1 MRKGMFYGLLFTAPA
16 ILGFAIFTLG
26 PMIASLVLSL
36 TDYNVF
42 KEQTAFVGLDN
53 FTRLFSG
60 EDELFYKSLG
70 ITFYFVVL
78 RVPAVILLSFG
89 IALLLNLNV
98 KGRAIFRT
106 IIYLPS
112 IVPAVA
118 SAMIWMWLL
127 NPDLGL
133 INSLLSR
140 LHLPTSNWLYGEG
153 SVIPSV
159 VLTTLWGIGSTV
171 IIFLAGLSGIPRQYY
186 EAIEVDG
193 GGWFRKLSHVT
204 VPMVTPTIFFNTI
217 MTIIGS
223 FQVFNEAY
231 ILTQGGPNNQSL
243 FYVFYLWRTGFRD
256 AEMGYASALAWIL
269 FIIILFFT
277 FIVFRTSKSWV
288 YYEGGTGLEAIEA
301 FTYRRLRSADPD
313 LRHVHH
319 SVCLADPQLADEFV
333 ADFHHASRM
342 DTEAV
347 SMEQL
352 SQGADGAAVR
362 CVLQEHADYRSYGAC
377 GDRDYQQHRS
387 VRILTDS
394 VEGQGY
400 SVRDPDDQ
408 HDAAGGGHDYPELP
422 RLADDGVIRYAV
434 PAHCTRLFR
443 RGDLQ
448 YFPAPAILFDD
459 SARFR

>member
-36 TDYNVF
+36 TNYNVF
-42 KEQTAFVGLDN
+42 QDQTSFVGLDN
-53 FTRLFSG
+53 FVRLFSG
-60 EDELFYKSLG
+60 KDELFYKSLG

-78 RVPAVILLSFG
+78 RVPAVILISFG

-140 LHLPTSNWLYGEG
+140 LHLPTSDWLYGES

-204 VPMVTPTIFFNTI
+204 VPMVTPTIFSI
-217 MTIIGS
+217 
-223 FQVFNEAY
+223 
-231 ILTQGGPNNQSL
+231 QS
-243 FYVFYLWRTGFRD
+243 
-256 AEMGYASALAWIL
+256 
-269 FIIILFFT
+269 
-277 FIVFRTSKSWV
+277 
-288 YYEGGTGLEAIEA
+288 
-301 FTYRRLRSADPD
+301 
-313 LRHVHH
+313 
-319 SVCLADPQLADEFV
+319 
-333 ADFHHASRM
+333 
-342 DTEAV
+342 
-347 SMEQL
+347 
-352 SQGADGAAVR
+352 
-362 CVLQEHADYRSYGAC
+362 
-377 GDRDYQQHRS
+377 
-387 VRILTDS
+387 
-394 VEGQGY
+394 
-400 SVRDPDDQ
+400 
-408 HDAAGGGHDYPELP
+408 
-422 RLADDGVIRYAV
+422 
-434 PAHCTRLFR
+434 
-443 RGDLQ
+443 
-448 YFPAPAILFDD
+448 
-459 SARFR
+459 

>member
-42 KEQTAFVGLDN
+42 KEQTAFAGLDN
-53 FTRLFSG
+53 YMRLFSG

-269 FIIILFFT
+269 FVIILFFT

-288 YYEGGTGLEAIEA
+288 YYEGG
-301 FTYRRLRSADPD
+301 
-313 LRHVHH
+313 
-319 SVCLADPQLADEFV
+319 
-333 ADFHHASRM
+333 
-342 DTEAV
+342 
-347 SMEQL
+347 
-352 SQGADGAAVR
+352 
-362 CVLQEHADYRSYGAC
+362 
-377 GDRDYQQHRS
+377 DR
-387 VRILTDS
+387 T
-394 VEGQGY
+394 
-400 SVRDPDDQ
+400 
-408 HDAAGGGHDYPELP
+408 
-422 RLADDGVIRYAV
+422 
-434 PAHCTRLFR
+434 
-443 RGDLQ
+443 
-448 YFPAPAILFDD
+448 
-459 SARFR
+459 

>member
-16 ILGFAIFTLG
+16 ILGFAVFTLG

-42 KEQTAFVGLDN
+42 KAHTSFTGLDHYI
-53 FTRLFSG
+53 RLFSG
-60 EDELFYKSLG
+60 EDELFYQSLG
-70 ITFYFVVL
+70 ATFYFVVL
-78 RVPAVILLSFG
+78 RVPAVIILSFAV
-89 IALLLNLNV
+89 ALLLNLNV

-140 LHLPTSNWLYGEG
+140 LHLPTSGWLYSEE

-193 GGWFRKLSHVT
+193 GGWFHRLRHVT
-204 VPMVTPTIFFNTI
+204 IPMVTPTIFFNTI

-231 ILTQGGPNNQSL
+231 ILTQGGPNNKSL

-256 AEMGYASALAWIL
+256 ADMGYASALAWIL
-269 FIIILFFT
+269 FVIILFFT
-277 FIVFRTSKSWV
+277 VIVFRTSKSWV
-288 YYEGGTGLEAIEA
+288 YYEGGE
-301 FTYRRLRSADPD
+301 RS
-313 LRHVHH
+313 
-319 SVCLADPQLADEFV
+319 
-333 ADFHHASRM
+333 
-342 DTEAV
+342 
-347 SMEQL
+347 
-352 SQGADGAAVR
+352 
-362 CVLQEHADYRSYGAC
+362 
-377 GDRDYQQHRS
+377 
-387 VRILTDS
+387 
-394 VEGQGY
+394 
-400 SVRDPDDQ
+400 
-408 HDAAGGGHDYPELP
+408 
-422 RLADDGVIRYAV
+422 
-434 PAHCTRLFR
+434 
-443 RGDLQ
+443 
-448 YFPAPAILFDD
+448 
-459 SARFR
+459 

>member
-42 KEQTAFVGLDN
+42 KEQTAFAGLDN
-53 FTRLFSG
+53 YMRLFSG

-204 VPMVTPTIFFNTI
+204 IPMVTPTIFFNTI

-269 FIIILFFT
+269 FVIILFFT

-288 YYEGGTGLEAIEA
+288 YYEGGTGLEAVKA
-301 FTYRRLRSADPD
+301 FTYRRLRGADPD
-313 LRHVHH
+313 LRYVHH
-319 SVCLADPQLADEFV
+319 SVCLADPQLADEFITDIYH
-333 ADFHHASRM
+333 APEWIPAPFQWGNFHKALTVLPFDVFFKNTLIIVVTVLVGTVITSSIGAFGFSRIQWKGRDM
-342 DTEAV
+342 VFAV
-347 SMEQL
+347 LMTSMML
-352 SQGADGAAVR
+352 PAAVTMIPSFLGWQMMGLYDTLYPLI
-362 CVLQEHADYRSYGAC
+362 VPAYF
-377 GDRDYQQHRS
+377 
-387 VRILTDS
+387 
-394 VEGQGY
+394 
-400 SVRDPDDQ
+400 
-408 HDAAGGGHDYPELP
+408 GGGSSTSSCS
-422 RLADDGVIRYAV
+422 GNSI
-434 PAHCTRLFR
+434 
-443 RGDLQ
+443 
-448 YFPAPAILFDD
+448 
-459 SARFR
+459 